1 MLPATIAQ
9 KTQRSILHP
18 PLQKWSSAQNPVSDI
33 YWKHH
38 PESGRGEIMNR
49 KPSSGEKEL
58 REAIRKLVREEL
70 QHLLRERRSRT
81 GKPADSSIPRTS
93 SAAELYP
100 PGHADRPWAVFGVPR
115 PDPEKHPVFPRGKP
129 NTLPGWPEPFHPDF
143 TGFDSPPYLPRKMN
157 K

>member
-1 MLPATIAQ
+1 LRKKRSDPSFTLHFKNGHLHRIRFPTYTGSTIRNQ
-9 KTQRSILHP
+9 
-18 PLQKWSSAQNPVSDI
+18 
-33 YWKHH
+33 
-38 PESGRGEIMNR
+38 EGGEIMNR